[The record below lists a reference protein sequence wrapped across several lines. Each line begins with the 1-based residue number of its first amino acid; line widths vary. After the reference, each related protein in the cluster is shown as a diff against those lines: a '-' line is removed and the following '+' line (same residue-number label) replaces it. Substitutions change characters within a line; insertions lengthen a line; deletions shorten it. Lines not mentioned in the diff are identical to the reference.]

1 MWVRE
6 EIILKKPIIYA
17 CSDSL
22 GETAERVARAA
33 ASQYDKQE
41 FNIVRVPYIRSDQQ
55 IEELVRK
62 AEADG
67 AMICYTIISPALRRK
82 LKDLTASTNVTV
94 VDIIG
99 PMLAGVGTLTDTEPT
114 LKAGMIHQLDEEYFK
129 RVEAIEFAVKYD
141 DGKNPMGFLKAD
153 IVIVGVS
160 RTSKTPLSMYLAHKR
175 VKAANLPLVP
185 EVNLPPELFQIPARK
200 IVGLIIDPF
209 KLNFIRSERLRS
221 MGLDANASYANIER
235 INEELE
241 YARGVMRRLHCPIID
256 VSSKAIEETAN
267 LVMEIVKRNKELYP
281 DEG

>member
-1 MWVRE
+1 MA
-6 EIILKKPIIYA
+6 IPIIYA

-33 ASQYDKQE
+33 ASQYNQEE
-41 FNIVRVPYIRSDQQ
+41 FNIIRVPYIRSEQQ
-55 IEELVRK
+55 IEDLVKK
-62 AEADG
+62 AEETH
-67 AMICYTIISPALRRK
+67 AMICYTIISPTLRKR
-82 LKDLTASTNVTV
+82 LKELTDHNNVVV

-99 PMLAGVGTLTDTEPT
+99 PMLNGVGQLASTEPT

-129 RVEAIEFAVKYD
+129 RVEAIEFAVKFD
-141 DGKNPMGFLKAD
+141 DGKNPIGFLQAD

-185 EVNLPPELFQIPARK
+185 EVPLPPELFQVPPRK
-200 IVGLIIDPF
+200 VVGLVIDPF

-221 MGLDANASYANIER
+221 MGLDSNSNYANIER
-235 INEELE
+235 INEELS

-256 VSSKAIEETAN
+256 VSAKAIEETAN
-267 LVMEIVKRNKELYP
+267 LVLEIVRRNKELYH
-281 DEG
+281 E

>member
-1 MWVRE
+1 MLALTRSVKQPNAWPGQQPASMTNRNLTSSVCR
-6 EIILKKPIIYA
+6 ISGRNSRSKNWSAKPKP
-17 CSDSL
+17 
-22 GETAERVARAA
+22 T
-33 ASQYDKQE
+33 
-41 FNIVRVPYIRSDQQ
+41 RS
-55 IEELVRK
+55 
-62 AEADG
+62 
-67 AMICYTIISPALRRK
+67 LRRK
-82 LKDLTASTNVTV
+82 LRELTKTANVTV

-175 VKAANLPLVP
+175 IKAANLPLVP
-185 EVNLPPELFQIPARK
+185 EVSLPPELFQIPARK

-281 DEG
+281 E

>member
-1 MWVRE
+1 MT
-6 EIILKKPIIYA
+6 KPVIYA

-33 ASQYDKQE
+33 ASQFNQEE
-41 FNIVRVPYIRSDQQ
+41 FNIIRVPYIRSEQQ
-55 IEELVRK
+55 IEEIVQK
-62 AEADG
+62 AEAEQ
-67 AMICYTIISPALRRK
+67 AMICYTIISPTLRRK
-82 LKDLTASTNVTV
+82 LKSLTDSTSVTV

-99 PMLAGVGTLTDTEPT
+99 PMMDGVATITQTEPT
-114 LKAGMIHQLDEEYFK
+114 MKAGMIHRLDEEYFK

-141 DGKNPMGFLKAD
+141 DGKNPIGFLKAD

-175 VKAANLPLVP
+175 IKAANLPLVP
-185 EVNLPPELFQIPARK
+185 EVGLPQELFEIPARK

-221 MGLDANASYANIER
+221 MGLDSNASYANIER

-256 VSSKAIEETAN
+256 VSAKAIEETAN
-267 LVMEIVKRNKELYP
+267 LVMDIVKRNKELYNE
-281 DEG
+281 D

>member
-1 MWVRE
+1 ME
-6 EIILKKPIIYA
+6 KPIIYA
-17 CSDSL
+17 LSDSL

-33 ASQYDKQE
+33 ASQYDQE
-41 FNIVRVPYIRSDQQ
+41 EFQIIRVPYIRSEQQ
-55 IEELVRK
+55 IEDIVQE
-62 AEADG
+62 AEKNH
-67 AMICYTIISPALRRK
+67 AMLCYTIISPVLRRK
-82 LKDLTASTNVTV
+82 LKELTKLVNVTV

-99 PMLAGVGTLTDTEPT
+99 PMLQGVSKITETEPT
-114 LKAGMIHQLDEEYFK
+114 MKPGMIHRLDEEYFK

-141 DGKNPMGFLKAD
+141 DGKNPLGFLKAD

-175 VKAANLPLVP
+175 IKAANLPLVP
-185 EVNLPPELFQIPARK
+185 EVNLPSELFEIPPYK

-209 KLNFIRSERLRS
+209 KLNFIRSERLRA

-241 YARGVMRRLHCPIID
+241 YARGVMRRIHCPIID

-267 LVMEIVKRNKELYP
+267 LILDIVKRNAEIYP
-281 DEG
+281 ED

>member
-6 EIILKKPIIYA
+6 EITVEKPIIYA

-41 FNIVRVPYIRSDQQ
+41 FNIIRVPYIRSEQQ
-55 IEELVRK
+55 IEELVCK
-62 AEADG
+62 AEAHN
-67 AMICYTIISPALRRK
+67 AMICYTIISPTLRRK
-82 LKDLTASTNVTV
+82 LRELTKSANVTV

-141 DGKNPMGFLKAD
+141 DGKNPMGFL
-153 IVIVGVS
+153 
-160 RTSKTPLSMYLAHKR
+160 MYLAHKR
-175 VKAANLPLVP
+175 IKAANLPLVP
-185 EVNLPPELFQIPARK
+185 EVSLPPELFQIPARK

-281 DEG
+281 E

>member
-6 EIILKKPIIYA
+6 EITVEKPIIYA

-41 FNIVRVPYIRSDQQ
+41 FNIIRVPYIRSEQQ
-55 IEELVRK
+55 IEELVCK
-62 AEADG
+62 AEANK
-67 AMICYTIISPALRRK
+67 AMICYTIISPSLRRK
-82 LKDLTASTNVTV
+82 LRELTKTANVTV

-99 PMLAGVGTLTDTEPT
+99 PMLAGVGTLTDTEQT

-175 VKAANLPLVP
+175 IKAANLPLVP
-185 EVNLPPELFQIPARK
+185 EVSLPPELFQIPARK

-281 DEG
+281 E

>member
-1 MWVRE
+1 MP
-6 EIILKKPIIYA
+6 LPIIYA

-33 ASQYDKQE
+33 ASQYDKEE
-41 FNIVRVPYIRSDQQ
+41 FNIIRVPYIRSEQQ
-55 IEELVRK
+55 LADIVKK
-62 AEADG
+62 AKENN
-67 AMICYTIISPALRRK
+67 AMICYTIISPLLRRK
-82 LKDLTASTNVTV
+82 LKELTAEAKVVV

-99 PMLAGVGTLTDTEPT
+99 PMLEGVGKLTSTDPT
-114 LKAGMIHQLDEEYFK
+114 MKAGMIHQLDEDYFK
-129 RVEAIEFAVKYD
+129 RVEAIEFAVKFD
-141 DGKNPMGFLKAD
+141 DGKNPIGFLQAD

-185 EVNLPPELFQIPARK
+185 EVSLPPELFQMPARK

-221 MGLDANASYANIER
+221 MGLDSNASYANIER
-235 INEELE
+235 INEELA

-256 VSSKAIEETAN
+256 VSAKAIEETAN
-267 LVMEIVKRNKELYP
+267 LILEIVKRNKELYN
-281 DEG
+281 E

>member
-1 MWVRE
+1 MT
-6 EIILKKPIIYA
+6 KPVIYA

-33 ASQYDKQE
+33 ASQFNQEE
-41 FNIVRVPYIRSDQQ
+41 FNIIRVPYIRSEQQ
-55 IEELVRK
+55 IEEIVQK
-62 AEADG
+62 AEAEQ
-67 AMICYTIISPALRRK
+67 AMICYTIISPTLRRK
-82 LKDLTASTNVTV
+82 LKSLTASTSVTV

-99 PMLAGVGTLTDTEPT
+99 PMMDGVATITQTEPT
-114 LKAGMIHQLDEEYFK
+114 MKAGMIHRLDEEYFK

-141 DGKNPMGFLKAD
+141 DGKNPIGFLKAD

-175 VKAANLPLVP
+175 IKAANLPLVP
-185 EVNLPPELFQIPARK
+185 EVGLPQELFEIPARK

-221 MGLDANASYANIER
+221 MGLDSNASYANIER

-256 VSSKAIEETAN
+256 VSAKAIEETAN
-267 LVMEIVKRNKELYP
+267 LVMDIVKRNKELYNE
-281 DEG
+281 D

>member
-6 EIILKKPIIYA
+6 EITVEKPIIYA

-41 FNIVRVPYIRSDQQ
+41 FNIIRVPYIRSEQQ
-55 IEELVRK
+55 IEELVSK
-62 AEADG
+62 AEAHK
-67 AMICYTIISPALRRK
+67 AMICYTIISPSLRRK
-82 LKDLTASTNVTV
+82 LRELTKSANVTV

-175 VKAANLPLVP
+175 IKAANLPLVP
-185 EVNLPPELFQIPARK
+185 EVSLPPELFQIPARK

-281 DEG
+281 E